1 MARPFAI
8 IGFACF
14 GAWFAASLIGFN
26 AIVVLAVL
34 CLLLFLTALLWP
46 PLRRRAVIG
55 FPGRDFRPDKVM
67 ARLVD
72 IVGSRGAVLPA
83 AQTL

>member
-34 CLLLFLTALLWP
+34 CLLLFLVSLLWP
-46 PLRRRAVIG
+46 PLRRRAEEA
-55 FPGRDFRPDKVM
+55 KV
-67 ARLVD
+67 
-72 IVGSRGAVLPA
+72 STCP
-83 AQTL
+83 